1 MLKNYN
7 YCYAANIKKTAECK
21 PQILQK
27 IAECKPQNLGK
38 AVFNPQILLYVKR
51 KTLYLRL
58 KTKHL
63 PKNDTSSITRSV

>member
-27 IAECKPQNLGK
+27 IAECKPQFLGK
-38 AVFNPQILLYVKR
+38 PKHFAIFDKSVLQGIVKGLFL
-51 KTLYLRL
+51 T
-58 KTKHL
+58 
-63 PKNDTSSITRSV
+63 

>member
-27 IAECKPQNLGK
+27 IAECKPQFLGK
-38 AVFNPQILLYVKR
+38 P
-51 KTLYLRL
+51 
-58 KTKHL
+58 KHFAISD
-63 PKNDTSSITRSV
+63 KKG